1 MTQNI
6 IITVGQRSC
15 CYTTSCHVTSR
26 PRQNR
31 KCYPHSEEGTI
42 RPQIHPEPVGSALR
56 KNVEITVGPVVTAVV
71 AVTDVTERNI
81 AIIVAEVETMATTDK
96 GVATVDM
103 TDEMTGTVVMTVWVQ
118 AVLTVL

>member
-1 MTQNI
+1 
-6 IITVGQRSC
+6 
-15 CYTTSCHVTSR
+15 
-26 PRQNR
+26 
-31 KCYPHSEEGTI
+31 
-42 RPQIHPEPVGSALR
+42 LR